1 MICQY
6 CGKDFI
12 TKSHRAK
19 FCSDKCKVASSRQ
32 KESPKKIVEPKIN
45 PKINSK
51 LTKTD
56 QLFEDHYPNY
66 YKFDDEL
73 YTRKCYVCD
82 KQFTCHLELLKT
94 CLPTCKDSLLK
105 SLTTM

>member
-6 CGKDFI
+6 CGKEFT

-32 KESPKKIVEPKIN
+32 QKDATPKKEEAQKKPG
-45 PKINSK
+45 

-66 YKFDDEL
+66 YRFDDKL
-73 YTRKCYVCD
+73 YTRRCYVCD

-94 CLPTCKDSLLK
+94 CSPTCKDSLLK